1 MKKQGQLVTLPS
13 IPTASD
19 AFAPPKLRHPSTY
32 SPTEPVMFVTAS
44 PGNHPPH
51 CWLPLPKNNV
61 ILSALQ
67 LNHRFEHCDHQLCE
81 LDPSLLAHK
90 FRTES
95 LNDVAQIIQKDVHN
109 NMKEFLFSLLG
120 IVPDPRF
127 DVK

>member
-32 SPTEPVMFVTAS
+32 SPTEPVMFVTAC
-44 PGNHPPH
+44 PGGHPPH

-67 LNHRFEHCDHQLCE
+67 LHHSSSNIRPFPDQSTLM
-81 LDPSLLAHK
+81 LTL
-90 FRTES
+90 
-95 LNDVAQIIQKDVHN
+95 QKSEN
-109 NMKEFLFSLLG
+109 
-120 IVPDPRF
+120 
-127 DVK
+127 

>member
-1 MKKQGQLVTLPS
+1 MSRKDIPAMKKQGQLVTLPS

-67 LNHRFEHCDHQLCE
+67 LHHSSSNIRPFLDQSALMLTSQKSEH
-81 LDPSLLAHK
+81 
-90 FRTES
+90 
-95 LNDVAQIIQKDVHN
+95 
-109 NMKEFLFSLLG
+109 
-120 IVPDPRF
+120 
-127 DVK
+127 